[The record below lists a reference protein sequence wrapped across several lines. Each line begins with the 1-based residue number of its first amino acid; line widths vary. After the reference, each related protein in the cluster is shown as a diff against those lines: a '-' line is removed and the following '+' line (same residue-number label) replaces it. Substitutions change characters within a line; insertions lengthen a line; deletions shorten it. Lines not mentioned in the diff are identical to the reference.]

1 MKKSIKKDLTKTK
14 LLSILE
20 SDKEN
25 KTLTGENKMKTLI
38 RKIGD
43 IDPGWIVILFAI
55 ALLIGFVVEMLG
67 ADLTYGSIETL
78 KGM

>member
-1 MKKSIKKDLTKTK
+1 
-14 LLSILE
+14 
-20 SDKEN
+20 
-25 KTLTGENKMKTLI
+25 MKTLI